1 MKHEYDNK
9 VNEYDVINEEY
20 RLSLL
25 KINAL
30 KEIQIKNEIE
40 LNQQNEEIEINKEK
54 MIKLMKM
61 EMMIEKYQKKIEESN
76 DVKKQNKELS
86 LQLDKY
92 LDQINDLESS
102 NKGIIYVYV
111 CMYLY
116 VLCMF
121 VCMFYKYVCICVCMC
136 VCMYLYVYIQKFIR
150 AL

>member
-9 VNEYDVINEEY
+9 VNEYDVIKEEY

-61 EMMIEKYQKKIEESN
+61 EIMIEKYQKKIEENN

-111 CMYLY
+111 
-116 VLCMF
+116 
-121 VCMFYKYVCICVCMC
+121 
-136 VCMYLYVYIQKFIR
+136 
-150 AL
+150 

>member
-9 VNEYDVINEEY
+9 VNEYDVIKEEY

-25 KINAL
+25 KISAL

-61 EMMIEKYQKKIEESN
+61 EMMIEKYQKKIEENN

-111 CMYLY
+111 
-116 VLCMF
+116 
-121 VCMFYKYVCICVCMC
+121 
-136 VCMYLYVYIQKFIR
+136 
-150 AL
+150 